1 MAPTDLLEEAHRNLR
16 GAGFGALR
24 ELFWRT
30 YLRHGRTMRADPV
43 FEADWDLLVVLD
55 ACRADLWASV
65 VDDRSLPVGTTRVSP
80 GGTSTEWL
88 DAVFGETDPAALA
101 DVGYVTA
108 NPYSESHTD
117 ETALGPVEEV
127 WRYGWDEQLR
137 TTPPEAVTEAAVR
150 VARENDPGRL
160 VVHYMQPHF
169 PAVRGDIAGEGGV
182 ARDAFGEESLSIW
195 EDLRFGTR
203 SAATVWEAYRENLE
217 AVLPHV
223 ETLLSN
229 VDAER
234 AVITADHGNAFGE
247 RGLYGHVAGVAL
259 RPLREVPWVVTEATD
274 EGTLDVEERDDRP
287 ADVEADVE
295 QRLRDLGY
303 R

>member
-1 MAPTDLLEEAHRNLR
+1 MPPTDLLEEAKRNLR
-16 GAGFGALR
+16 GAGFGAVR
-24 ELFWRT
+24 ELLWRT
-30 YLRHGRTMRADPV
+30 YLRHGRRLRADPV
-43 FEADWDLLVVLD
+43 LGADWDLLVVLD

-65 VDDRSLPVGTTRVSP
+65 VDDRSLPVGTTRISP

-88 DAVFGETDPAALA
+88 DAVFGDADPAALA

-108 NPYSESHTD
+108 NPYSESHAD
-117 ETALGPVEEV
+117 DALGHVEEV
-127 WRYGWDEQLR
+127 WRHGWDEELR
-137 TTPPEAVTEAAVR
+137 TTPPDAVTRAAVR
-150 VARENDPGRL
+150 VGRERDLDRL

-169 PAVRGDIAGEGGV
+169 PAVRGDLAGEGGV
-182 ARDAFGEESLSIW
+182 DRDAFGEESLSIW

-203 SAATVWEAYRENLE
+203 STATVWEAYRENLR
-217 AVLPHV
+217 AVLPEV

-234 AVITADHGNAFGE
+234 AVVTADHGNAFGE
-247 RGLYGHVAGVAL
+247 RGLYGHAAGVAL
-259 RPLREVPWVVTEATD
+259 RPLREVPWVVTEASD
-274 EGTLDVEERDDRP
+274 EGTLDTDDRDDRS
-287 ADVEADVE
+287 AEIDADVE